1 MLYNESS
8 TIGGIIEYGV
18 TNITGDLTIF
28 LMIIVILLVAVCLVL
43 RLPMIAS
50 AILVL
55 PFLIAVASEL
65 GSFQPIL
72 GVTLAYLGFMVSKYL
87 IFR

>member
-1 MLYNESS
+1 MLYNSSS
-8 TIGGIIEYGV
+8 TIGMILDYGV
-18 TNITGDLTIF
+18 TNVTGDITVLLYGVVIF
-28 LMIIVILLVAVCLVL
+28 MVVLCLLLRMPIV
-43 RLPMIAS
+43 AS

-65 GSFQPIL
+65 GTFQPIL
-72 GVTLAYLGFMVSKYL
+72 GVTLAYLGFIVARYI